1 MRTAAIVLL
10 RVVAVPKV
18 RIGQSTHRP
27 AVNTNVPKMMVV
39 VPVVVVDDVAR
50 YVPHNVTS
58 GRDAAGKPVQIQSL
72 HTLLIHVAE
81 VVRNIGAVA
90 AERAVKEVAN
100 VRKNIQSYR
109 PKLIAMQRTNEQS
122 QASQMV
128 RCRTVRWERKT
139 ASGG

>member
-100 VRKNIQSYR
+100 VRENIQT
-109 PKLIAMQRTNEQS
+109 QR
-122 QASQMV
+122 
-128 RCRTVRWERKT
+128 
-139 ASGG
+139 